1 MRRVFITVLAICVAG
16 SLFAQDSTTIRI
28 KATPRKSLPND
39 HLMIQLGTT
48 SWSGKPDSINTGGL
62 PRTFNAYVMLDFPFK
77 TNPKLSVAI
86 GPGIATDNM
95 YFKNTII
102 GIKDP
107 TTTIRFRNV
116 ADTTHFKKYKLS
128 TAFLEAPVELR
139 FSSNPED
146 NGKSIKVAIG
156 AKVGTLLSAW
166 TKGSGQENSAGN
178 LINTAIVKEKS
189 KQFFNTTRL
198 SLTGR
203 IGVGHFSLFGSYAI
217 TPLFREGFGPKV
229 QPVSIG
235 LTLSGL

>member
-229 QPVSIG
+229 QPVVIG